1 MKGPV
6 EGLVTILSLSA
17 EHARV
22 TLFLIMLSNYSFVV
36 ICVNNGRKNTD
47 GKLALDQR
55 TQNGVGGE
63 QQDIF
68 MV

>member
-1 MKGPV
+1 MRGPV
-6 EGLVTILSLSA
+6 VGLVTILSLSA
-17 EHARV
+17 EHARA

-36 ICVNNGRKNTD
+36 ICVNNGRKNTN
-47 GKLALDQR
+47 GKLAQDQR